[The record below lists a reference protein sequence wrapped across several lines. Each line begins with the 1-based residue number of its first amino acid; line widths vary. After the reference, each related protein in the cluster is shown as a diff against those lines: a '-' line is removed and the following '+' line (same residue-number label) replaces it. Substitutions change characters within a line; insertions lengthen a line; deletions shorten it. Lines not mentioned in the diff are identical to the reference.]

1 MTQPIYTQQQLQL
14 KSIARL
20 KQIYSE
26 IACTVEVTDK
36 RCKDAWISAII
47 SHQFTQ
53 FQKVDEQAIAQAELD
68 RHITAQAQA
77 IAPEKLT
84 IVEIS
89 FYDQEYYAEDKLIA
103 AITHDAD
110 DFATQR
116 WVVMVNGAEVHR
128 ATTPM
133 QCHRYICTHYKDGSL
148 PVQEEAGGQGAGS
161 KGEQDYQQYTAPVQ
175 DKELAT
181 TGNEIMVQIFN
192 QCENYGLEL
201 LDDGIYTSD
210 GEKLGEVGCT
220 SGHWWVISATQGNQ
234 GRVPSES
241 VESAV
246 QSLFGVKAV
255 SYEELLDRPFEQL
268 TPQDWQ
274 RLLGYEAH
282 SEAVAA

>member
-1 MTQPIYTQQQLQL
+1 MTHAIYTHQQLHL

-26 IACTVEVTDK
+26 IACTVEVSDK

-47 SHQFTQ
+47 THQSAQ
-53 FQKVDEQAIAQAELD
+53 LQKVDEQTIAQAELN
-68 RHITAQAQA
+68 RHIADQAQVV
-77 IAPEKLT
+77 APEELT

-89 FYDQEYYAEDKLIA
+89 FYDQEYYTGDKLIA

-116 WVVMVNGAEVHR
+116 WVVIVNGAEVHR
-128 ATTPM
+128 AATPM
-133 QCHRYICTHYKDGSL
+133 QCHRYICTHYKAGTL

-161 KGEQDYQQYTAPVQ
+161 KGEQDYQQYVAPVQ

-201 LDDGIYTSD
+201 LVDGIYRD
-210 GEKLGEVGCT
+210 DVKLGEVGCT
-220 SGHWWVISATQGNQ
+220 EGKWWVIRASSDIQQKVACSSAM
-234 GRVPSES
+234 ES
-241 VESAV
+241 VR
-246 QSLFGVKAV
+246 SLLVNFVCCD
-255 SYEELLDRPFEQL
+255 ELLDRAFDEL
-268 TPQDWQ
+268 TTDEWW
-274 RLLGYEAH
+274 RLLEY
-282 SEAVAA
+282 EAVAA